1 MASLDSQAPQTGAPP
16 QQEEAQAP
24 EGNELSREEELD
36 LKLAVKT
43 AQRLMMEGGL
53 KAIETSLNESQ
64 DPAKVVGQFLSQLI
78 LQMHEQFPKDI
89 NVSPRIYL
97 AEGGVLEQLLDFLEV
112 KLKLPKEF
120 SDQVFAD
127 VVEIFK
133 AGAQGAQQQQPQ
145 APPGPG
151 LQGQAQAGAPVAPPQ
166 PGVM

>member
-1 MASLDSQAPQTGAPP
+1 MASLDSQAPQTNAPP
-16 QQEEAQAP
+16 QEEASAP

-43 AQRLMMEGGL
+43 AEKLMMEGGL
-53 KAIETSLNESQ
+53 EAIETSLKESQ

-78 LQMHEQFPKDI
+78 LQMHEQFPEDI

-133 AGAQGAQQQQPQ
+133 AGAQGSQQPQ
-145 APPGPG
+145 PAQPGPG
-151 LQGQAQAGAPVAPPQ
+151 LQGQAQQAGAPMAPPQ
-166 PGVM
+166 QGVM